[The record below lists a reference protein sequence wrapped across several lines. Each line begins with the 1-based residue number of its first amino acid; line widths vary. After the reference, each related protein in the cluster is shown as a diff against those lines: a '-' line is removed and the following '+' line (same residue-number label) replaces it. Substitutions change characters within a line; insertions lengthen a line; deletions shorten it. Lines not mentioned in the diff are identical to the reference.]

1 MSNNYLTILPILALT
16 THAPAQ
22 VAHFDMT
29 LSDGRITELVSG
41 VQAKVESQ
49 LPAFNVDGLEG
60 KALRFDGYSNYIQAT
75 IPTTTFSDETLTA
88 TVLLAPETYPMMKA
102 DEAELLPTY
111 GLICGNLDET
121 TKTGIAFELSSQGDV
136 RFRFA
141 SANGFIYTIPS
152 TQRLPRSKWS
162 RITAVID
169 KPSNLATLY
178 IDAQTVGSTKMSRL
192 GIKPGANQFLIGKSS
207 NQVSEWGVNINTYCG
222 LIDDIAIYN
231 KAISA
236 EDIALTAPTPTAP
249 PPDFN
254 YPQSRYKEGRAALWR
269 PKYHAMP
276 SGAWTN
282 ETHGM
287 IWSGGRYHLF
297 FQKNAN
303 GPYMA
308 RLHWGHIS
316 SADLCTWTEEPIAF
330 GPSESYDI
338 KGCWSGCVIQD
349 GEVTSGQTGAL
360 YTAVD
365 NAKATICLS
374 TTDTP
379 ELTTWQ
385 KHAANPLIDGRP
397 QGLSDDFRDPYYFQV
412 GNQKYIIVGTS
423 KDGLGACT
431 LHRYESGKWSNDGSI
446 FFQSADAVSTG
457 PFWEMPNITDMGGGI
472 YLFTV
477 TPLGTSKG
485 VRTLYWLGNIS
496 DKGTFTPL
504 ASKQEPSYLEMG
516 GIGIEGYGLL
526 SPTICRHN
534 GKTLLL
540 GIVPD
545 KLPTE
550 QNLQIGWAHNYSL
563 PREITLAPDYT
574 LHQKPYSG
582 LATMRSDLIST
593 TVSDI
598 QGTVSLAP
606 VSGRQIELQ
615 GEFVIGTT
623 AFGFN
628 FLKSGSQK
636 ASLTYTPTTNQLT
649 LDLTK
654 LERYVNDDIYGGK
667 YQITLPEKPV
677 QGEKLKIDVYLDGSI
692 ADIFVAD
699 KWAFSVRIFP
709 TDAAAIEAEAFAES
723 YTQCNIRPWNI
734 DPEQASTSIQQVE
747 ESVSVQTCSQ
757 AYSLSGQKCKVNQK
771 GIIIQGGKTYVRN

>member
-1 MSNNYLTILPILALT
+1 MNAQYLSILSVFSLT
-16 THAPAQ
+16 TQASAQ
-22 VAHFDMT
+22 VAHFDMS
-29 LSDGRITELVSG
+29 LSEGKITELVSA
-41 VQAKVESQ
+41 VQATVESQ

-60 KALRFDGYSNYIQAT
+60 KALRFDGYSNYVQAT
-75 IPTTTFSDETLTA
+75 VPVSTFSEDALTA
-88 TVLLAPETYPMMKA
+88 TVLLAPETYPMMNA
-102 DEAELLPTY
+102 DEAELSPTF

-121 TKTGIAFELSSQGDV
+121 AKTGIALELSSQGEI

-152 TQRLPRSKWS
+152 TQRLPLNKWS
-162 RITAVID
+162 RITAVLD
-169 KPSNLATLY
+169 KTANLATLY
-178 IDAQTVGSTKMSRL
+178 MDAQIVGTTKMSRL
-192 GIKPGANQFLIGKSS
+192 GIKLGNNQFLIGKSS
-207 NQVSEWGVNINTYCG
+207 KHLTKWGANINTYCG

-231 KAISA
+231 KAFPLDDVSRMAPSPTSA
-236 EDIALTAPTPTAP
+236 V
-249 PPDFN
+249 PDFV
-254 YPQSRYKEGRAALWR
+254 YPESRYQEGNAALWR

-330 GPSESYDI
+330 GPSEPYDI
-338 KGCWSGCVIQD
+338 KGCWSGCIVQD
-349 GEVTSGQTGAL
+349 GEIAPYQTGAI

-374 TTDTP
+374 TSDTP
-379 ELTTWQ
+379 DLSTWQ
-385 KHAANPLIDGRP
+385 KHTANPLINGRP
-397 QGLSDDFRDPYYFQV
+397 QGLSDDFRDPFYFQA

-431 LHRYESGKWSNDGSI
+431 LHRYQSGTWSNDGSI
-446 FFQSADAVSTG
+446 FFQSADATRTG
-457 PFWEMPNITDMGGGI
+457 TFWEMPNITDMGGGI

-477 TPLGTSKG
+477 TPLATSRG
-485 VRTLYWLGNIS
+485 VRTLYWLGTIS
-496 DKGTFTPL
+496 DTGTFTPL
-504 ASKQEPSYLEMG
+504 ANNQEPSYLEMG

-526 SPTICRHN
+526 SPTICRHG

-563 PREITLAPDYT
+563 PREITLAPDHTIY
-574 LHQKPYSG
+574 QKPYSG
-582 LATMRSDLIST
+582 LATMRSELIST
-593 TVSDI
+593 TLTDI

-615 GEFVIGTT
+615 GEFVVGTT

-628 FLKSGSQK
+628 FLKSDTQK
-636 ASLTYTPTTNQLT
+636 ASLTYSPTTNQLT
-649 LDLTK
+649 LDLTSLK
-654 LERYVNDDIYGGK
+654 RYINDHIYGGK
-667 YQITLPEKPV
+667 YQITLPEKPL
-677 QGEKLKIDVYLDGSI
+677 QGEKLKIDLFLDGSI
-692 ADIFVAD
+692 VDIFVAD
-699 KWAFSVRIFP
+699 KWAFSVRLFP
-709 TDAAAIEAEAFAES
+709 TDAAAIEAEAFADS
-723 YTQCNIRPWNI
+723 HTQCTIRAWNI
-734 DPEQASTSIQQVE
+734 EPDQASTSTHQVAAS
-747 ESVSVQTCSQ
+747 ESRHSGSQ
-757 AYSLSGQKCKVNQK
+757 AYKLNGQICKDNQK
-771 GIIIQGGKTYVRN
+771 GLVINRGKIYVRN